1 MPGSEMDVS
10 DLYGLPLAEFTKARN
25 ELAKQASARGD
36 SEQVEQIKRLQKP
49 TLPAWVLNMLPRL
62 RESELAE
69 LLRAGELAEAAQ
81 AGVLAGSGDGD
92 QLREA
97 SDQLRRAA
105 RRLAAEAG
113 EILVKDGHAAREQT
127 LQRVARA
134 LETSAVTAGGRERL
148 EKGEF
153 AEEPEAAGF
162 DLFADLS
169 TPPAGKRPKTA
180 AAAQRAA
187 ARQAVEEA
195 RADLQQC
202 RAERGEAEAAT
213 REAERAAQARQR
225 EAEEAWR
232 LVEHSRQRA
241 QRAEAAELEARQRL
255 DAAREQ
261 LRKGA
266 R

>member
-1 MPGSEMDVS
+1 MPGSEIDVS

-25 ELAKQASARGD
+25 ELAKQARARGD
-36 SEQVEQIKRLQKP
+36 SEQAEQIKRLEKP
-49 TLPAWVLNMLPRL
+49 NLPAWVLNMLPRL
-62 RESELAE
+62 RGSELAE

-81 AGVLAGSGDGD
+81 ADVLAGSGGGD
-92 QLREA
+92 ELREA

-105 RRLAAEAG
+105 RGLAAEAG

-134 LETSAVTAGGRERL
+134 LETSAVTAVGRQRL
-148 EKGEF
+148 EQGEF
-153 AEEPEAAGF
+153 TEEPQAAGF

-169 TPPAGKRPKTA
+169 APPAGKRPKSA

-195 RADLQQC
+195 RADLQQR
-202 RAERGEAEAAT
+202 RAERAKAEAAA
-213 REAERAAQARQR
+213 REAERAAQTKQR
-225 EAEEAWR
+225 EAEQAWQ
-232 LVEHSRQRA
+232 LVERSRQRA

-255 DAAREQ
+255 DVARER
-261 LRKGA
+261 LRRGA